1 MDLLERFNSKYQK
14 EKITPIAEKKELADF
29 ETVSKRIL
37 PAVDKAIVELNEADR
52 EEYEEHAPI
61 MECDGGLWSN
71 IVLNDMLDDA
81 AGPESLDT
89 DTPKSPG
96 DDNATIAAAPTIQDL
111 QEKAFMLACCYLWL
125 VDKSMDMR
133 KKVLFLTPNPFAQ
146 LVEMRLLD
154 AVPAKANWQFWN
166 RLHEES
172 LYRFEKFEHY
182 QVALQK
188 VMCENNYQW
197 REKMLTKWNEQE

>member
-1 MDLLERFNSKYQK
+1 MDLLERFNSKYQN

-61 MECDGGLWSN
+61 IECDGGLWSN

-111 QEKAFMLACCYLWL
+111 QEKAFMHGYA
-125 VDKSMDMR
+125 
-133 KKVLFLTPNPFAQ
+133 
-146 LVEMRLLD
+146 
-154 AVPAKANWQFWN
+154 
-166 RLHEES
+166 EES
-172 LYRFEKFEHY
+172 AILNSKSICPAR
-182 QVALQK
+182 
-188 VMCENNYQW
+188 
-197 REKMLTKWNEQE
+197 RNETIGCGPRKSKLAVLE

>member
-1 MDLLERFNSKYQK
+1 MALKKLNW
-14 EKITPIAEKKELADF
+14 TPAKTDMIEQPPENIPS
-29 ETVSKRIL
+29 E
-37 PAVDKAIVELNEADR
+37 VDKVIASLSESELEA
-52 EEYEEHAPI
+52 YEERAPI

-125 VDKSMDMR
+125 VDKGMDMR
-133 KKVLFLTPNPFAQ
+133 KKVIFSTPNPFAQ

-166 RLHEES
+166 RLREEA

-197 REKMLTKWNEQE
+197 REKMLTKWNEQEEYSDY